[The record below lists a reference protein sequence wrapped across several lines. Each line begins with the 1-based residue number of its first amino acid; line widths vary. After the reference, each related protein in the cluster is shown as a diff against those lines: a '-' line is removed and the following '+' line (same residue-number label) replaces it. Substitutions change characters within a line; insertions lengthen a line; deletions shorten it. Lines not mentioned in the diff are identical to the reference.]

1 MWNLL
6 ERPARESS
14 DPKLVDWV
22 GEMVPGLKKNFLV
35 GKETHLDHLDHLHHL
50 HHLSEPRVFKVVKVS
65 LALGLFW
72 DLSLL
77 FLGNWDNRMK

>member
-22 GEMVPGLKKNFLV
+22 GEMVPGLEKNFLV
-35 GKETHLDHLDHLHHL
+35 GKETHLDRLNHLDHLVHL
-50 HHLSEPRVFKVVKVS
+50 DHLDHLDHFDHTDHVWAK
-65 LALGLFW
+65 GL
-72 DLSLL
+72 
-77 FLGNWDNRMK
+77 

>member
-1 MWNLL
+1 M

-22 GEMVPGLKKNFLV
+22 GEMVPGLQTNFLV
-35 GKETHLDHLDHLHHL
+35 GKDTHLDHLD
-50 HHLSEPRVFKVVKVS
+50 HLSEPRVFKVVKVS

-72 DLSLL
+72 DLSLV
-77 FLGNWDNRMK
+77 FLGQLG

>member
-1 MWNLL
+1 M

-22 GEMVPGLKKNFLV
+22 GEMVPGLEKNFLV
-35 GKETHLDHLDHLHHL
+35 GKETHLD
-50 HHLSEPRVFKVVKVS
+50 HLSEPRVFKVVKVS
-65 LALGLFW
+65 LAPGLFW